1 MSTLDG
7 RAEGARV
14 LGADDTAHGKVELW
28 AWMAFGLLALAL
40 CGVVFLGARPGG
52 RAPIWFWLHGR
63 FLLVGAAF
71 LLSLVGLGWSAWR
84 RPFSQRRRVR
94 AFVSL
99 ALVVGI
105 LPLPMPYP
113 TSKELTP
120 SRLPFALPLEGD
132 WAVYQSG
139 TEGGPLSAM
148 TADRRF
154 GLHLVHPEDLTRVRA
169 GEGAA
174 GFAGHGAVV
183 QAPAAG
189 VIAWVRDGLPDRS
202 LSECTRPGPPELGN
216 VVVIAVGEEQFL
228 FLSHLQEGSLL
239 VAAGDEV
246 RKGQPLARI
255 GFSGHFRFTPL
266 PNLSIHLQ
274 STPVEG
280 WGEAVPWTFRGYL
293 VGDRAIA
300 SGMPSQGVVIRRDG

>member
-7 RAEGARV
+7 RAEGVRL

-28 AWMAFGLLALAL
+28 AWMSFGVLALAL
-40 CGVVFLGARPGG
+40 GGIVLLGARPGG

-63 FLLVGAAF
+63 FLLAGMAF
-71 LLSLVGLGWSAWR
+71 GLTLVGLGWSAWR

-113 TSKELTP
+113 SSKELNP

-132 WAVYQSG
+132 WAVHQSG
-139 TEGGPLSAM
+139 TEGGPLSAI

-154 GLHLVHPEDLTRVRA
+154 GLHLVHPEDLIRGHP
-169 GEGAA
+169 GEEAD

-183 QAPAAG
+183 EAPVSG
-189 VIAWVRDGLPDRS
+189 VIAWVRDGLPDRR

-216 VVVIAVGEEQFL
+216 VVVIEVGEEQFL

-239 VAAGDEV
+239 VGPGDEV
-246 RKGQPLARI
+246 NEGDPVARI

-266 PNLSIHLQ
+266 PNLSMHLQ
-274 STPVEG
+274 STPEEG

-293 VGDRAIA
+293 VGDTAIA
-300 SGMPSQGVVIRRDG
+300 RGIPSQGAVIRRDG